1 MKKRQLLIEGVKEE
15 IIEKIKK
22 SEAKNDKVI
31 NVVEEIKKARVQVL
45 KNDEQ
50 QIENKLVLKKGKVYV
65 PKNENLRLEIIE
77 LHYNMLIARHRRQQK
92 IIKLVTRNYWWLEV
106 VKEVK

>member
-45 KNDEQ
+45 KNDE
-50 QIENKLVLKKGKVYV
+50 
-65 PKNENLRLEIIE
+65 
-77 LHYNMLIARHRRQQK
+77 
-92 IIKLVTRNYWWLEV
+92 
-106 VKEVK
+106 